1 MFTTGFKHFF
11 GISLVLAVA
20 AVVYG
25 YVSGGGN
32 VGPLSLGWK
41 GGVGDHVGYTLLT
54 SLSIITGVIGVILVA
69 FRDADPSAQ
78 AHLLGVE
85 TVETNPPVTGT
96 FWPVVGAFGAATVV
110 VGLVLHAAVFV
121 LGLVLIVVAA
131 IEWTMY
137 AWADR
142 ATGDPEANREL
153 RNRLM
158 GPIEIP
164 AAGAIGIGVGV
175 LAVSRVLLSVSANGA
190 VAVAGVVSVLILA
203 GATLYAYKPGIGRNV
218 VAGLAV
224 LLGIGL
230 LAAGVISA
238 VVGERDFE
246 HHGEDSEEHSETED
260 GASE

>member
-20 AVVYG
+20 SVAYG
-25 YVSGGGN
+25 YATGGGN
-32 VGPLSLGWK
+32 VGPISIGWK
-41 GGVGDHVGYTLLT
+41 GGVGDHVGYTVLA
-54 SLSIITGVIGVILVA
+54 SLSIITGVVGVILVA

-78 AHLLGVE
+78 AHMLGVE
-85 TVETNPPVTGT
+85 TVATNPPVRGT
-96 FWPVVGAFGAATVV
+96 FWPVVAAFGAATVV

-121 LGLVLIVVAA
+121 LGIVIIVMAA

-142 ATGDPEANREL
+142 ATGDADANRDL
-153 RNRLM
+153 RNQIM
-158 GPIEIP
+158 APIEIP
-164 AAGAIGIGVGV
+164 AAGAVGIAVGV
-175 LAVSRVLLSVSANGA
+175 LAVSRILLSVSANGA
-190 VAVAGVVSVLILA
+190 VVVAGVVAVLILG
-203 GATLYAYKPGIGRNV
+203 GAALWAYRPGIGRNV

-224 LLGIGL
+224 LLAVGL
-230 LAAGVISA
+230 LAWGVVAA

-246 HHGEDSEEHSETED
+246 HHGEEHDEHSETED